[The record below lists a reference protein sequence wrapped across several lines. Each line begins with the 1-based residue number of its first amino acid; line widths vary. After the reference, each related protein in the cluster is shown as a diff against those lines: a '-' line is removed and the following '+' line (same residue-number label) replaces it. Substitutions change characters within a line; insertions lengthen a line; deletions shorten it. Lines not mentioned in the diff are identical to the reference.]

1 MVISSNAAVMLL
13 MENDY
18 QDHMVGGV
26 DTEAGKLVQQAKLL
40 QSINHTTDTYVC
52 GKLARAMVPLGWM
65 CMSTEIL

>member
-1 MVISSNAAVMLL
+1 
-13 MENDY
+13 
-18 QDHMVGGV
+18 MVGGV

-40 QSINHTTDTYVC
+40 QSINHTTDTYFC

>member
-1 MVISSNAAVMLL
+1 MII
-13 MENDY
+13 EIII
-18 QDHMVGGV
+18 MVGGV

-40 QSINHTTDTYVC
+40 QSINHTTDTYFC